1 MSTDSRSF
9 STSAAHT
16 VRFPAARA
24 FLVQFGGEAPLDG
37 RAEHLASGEAIRF
50 DSWTRLQQFVE
61 RRLEEDRS

>member
-1 MSTDSRSF
+1 MSVDTRF
-9 STSAAHT
+9 SSSTVRA

-24 FLVQFGGEAPLDG
+24 FLVQFGGDAPLDG

-61 RRLEEDRS
+61 RRLEEERS